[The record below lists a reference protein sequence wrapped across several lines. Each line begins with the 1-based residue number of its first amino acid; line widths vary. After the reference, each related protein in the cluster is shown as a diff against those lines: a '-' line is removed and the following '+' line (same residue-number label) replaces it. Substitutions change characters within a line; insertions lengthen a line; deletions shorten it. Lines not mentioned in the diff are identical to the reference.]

1 MIILLVLLVSSMLGV
16 LLASRPDSL
25 YNALQH
31 KEVSRFGS
39 FHIHYIH
46 YTKYNVCIAVI
57 G

>member
-1 MIILLVLLVSSMLGV
+1 MIILLVLLVSSVMGAV
-16 LLASRPDSL
+16 LAFRPDSL

-46 YTKYNVCIAVI
+46 YNKYNVCIAVI
-57 G
+57 S